1 MANKHNSFENQH
13 DQSNLYQKKKKK
25 KSQIKRLSF
34 FISLLFLL
42 TSLNV
47 EPGPV

>member
-13 DQSNLYQKKKKK
+13 DQSNLYQKKNK

-42 TSLNV
+42 TRLNA
-47 EPGPV
+47 EPGTV